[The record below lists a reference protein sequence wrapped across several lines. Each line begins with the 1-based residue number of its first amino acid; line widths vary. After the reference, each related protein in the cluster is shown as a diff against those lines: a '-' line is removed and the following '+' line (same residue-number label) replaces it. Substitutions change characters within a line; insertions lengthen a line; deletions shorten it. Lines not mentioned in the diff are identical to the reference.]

1 MKGGHQM
8 RREVRATER
17 AETLTYSFHF
27 QLSNKGGRQA
37 CSVEVHASNV
47 QEATTFFR
55 QNLSKIESVART
67 HLANG
72 TDVHRI
78 LKLTAPGDP
87 KMRAARR
94 EPRGVKGRRKR
105 PANSRKRVDRA
116 LGAPRGAAGVMAE
129 AQ

>member
-1 MKGGHQM
+1 M
-8 RREVRATER
+8 RRELRATER

-55 QNLSKIESVART
+55 QNLSKIESVARA

-72 TDVHRI
+72 TDLSRI
-78 LKLTAPGDP
+78 LKLAAPGDP
-87 KMRAARR
+87 NMRAARR
-94 EPRGVKGRRKR
+94 ETGAVQRRPRKR
-105 PANSRKRVDRA
+105 GNSPKRVERSLRA
-116 LGAPRGAAGVMAE
+116 SPTAAGVMAE
-129 AQ
+129 GQAVLS

>member
-1 MKGGHQM
+1 M

-17 AETLTYSFHF
+17 AETFTYSFHF

-94 EPRGVKGRRKR
+94 ETRGVQRRPRK
-105 PANSRKRVDRA
+105 PGNSPKRVERSLRA
-116 LGAPRGAAGVMAE
+116 SLSAAGVMAE
-129 AQ
+129 AQALLS

>member
-1 MKGGHQM
+1 M
-8 RREVRATER
+8 RRELRPTER

-55 QNLSKIESVART
+55 QNLSKIESVARA

-78 LKLTAPGDP
+78 LKLAAPGDP
-87 KMRAARR
+87 NMRAARR
-94 EPRGVKGRRKR
+94 ETGAVQRRPRK
-105 PANSRKRVDRA
+105 PDNSLKRVERSLRA
-116 LGAPRGAAGVMAE
+116 SPTAAGVMAE
-129 AQ
+129 GQAVLS